1 MNKEKNKKSRLE
13 RFQEEATVKFAG
25 YILASFGLVAG
36 LAWNDAIKSYIEIWF
51 PLTGETAAA
60 KLIYAVILSL
70 VIVLV
75 SIFISKLLK
84 KMQEN

>member
-1 MNKEKNKKSRLE
+1 MNNKKEKGRLE

-51 PLTGETAAA
+51 PLTNDTAAA
-60 KLIYAVILSL
+60 KLIYAVLLSL
-70 VIVLV
+70 AIVLV
-75 SIFISKLLK
+75 SIVISKLLK